1 MTLISELKNLFPYSG
16 FVHSQEKIVQAGID
30 KKSVLAIMP
39 TGSGKSLC
47 YQFPAKRSKNLVLV
61 VSPLIALM
69 QDQEKKAKDLGIRA
83 AAIHS
88 GIPTSERIEK
98 YARLKDKRFQ
108 LLFVTPER
116 FRKKE
121 FRDSLSSNTVELL
134 VVDEAHCISLWG
146 HDFRPDYSKINEFR
160 NDIGKPPVLALTA
173 TATEETQK
181 DIIKQLGLSCSLG
194 SKSADNCETI
204 YGGMERSELAISVD
218 DVFDNDEK
226 NQKLLKLLDTS
237 KGSQIIY
244 FLLIESLAKF
254 SQVLRAHK
262 IDHLVYHG
270 DLKRDQRASN
280 LTRFIKSE
288 NALMLAT
295 PAFGLGIDKPNI
307 RQIFTYELP
316 GSIESYFQEIGRA
329 GRDGKEASAHLFLS
343 DDDLSISMEFI
354 KWAYPERDFILKFYQ
369 LLEQNSLALLQDG
382 FSYYR
387 EQLSFKNKR
396 DYRVEAAYSIL
407 ERWNCVMPLS
417 DVLSGETKELAKA
430 KDFNV
435 TVRKP
440 SDNDFKNENQKVLFQ
455 HQNKKLLD
463 IYNWAKSDSR
473 CRLGA
478 IYEYFGANPI
488 ECGKC
493 DWCHENKS

>member
-1 MTLISELKNLFPYSG
+1 MSLSTNLKNLFPYPG
-16 FVHSQEKIVQAGID
+16 FVHSQEKIIQTVLGG
-30 KKSVLAIMP
+30 KSVLAIMP

-47 YQFPAKRSKNLVLV
+47 YQFPAKLSKNLVV
-61 VSPLIALM
+61 VISPLIALM

-88 GIPTSERIEK
+88 GISVSERSDK
-98 YARLKDKRFQ
+98 YLKLKNRQYQ

-121 FRDSLSSNTVELL
+121 FKESIATNKVELL

-146 HDFRPDYSKINEFR
+146 HDFRPDYSKISDFR
-160 NDIGKPPVLALTA
+160 KDLGNPVVMALTA
-173 TATEETQK
+173 TATQSTQD
-181 DIIKQLGLSCSLG
+181 DIIKQLGLE
-194 SKSADNCETI
+194 NQCETI
-204 YGGMERSELAISVD
+204 YGGMERTELAISVE
-218 DVFDNDEK
+218 DVFGNDDK
-226 NQKLLKLLDTS
+226 NKRIIELLKP
-237 KGSQIIY
+237 KNGSQIVY

-254 SQVLRAHK
+254 SHVLRGQK
-262 IDHLVYHG
+262 IDHMVYHG

-280 LTRFIKSE
+280 LNRFIKSE
-288 NALMLAT
+288 NVLMLAT

-307 RQIFTYELP
+307 RQIFSYELP

-329 GRDGKEASAHLFLS
+329 GRDGKTAEAHLFLS

-354 KWAYPERDFILKFYQ
+354 KWAYPEKEFILKFYQ
-369 LLEQNSLALLQDG
+369 MLEDNSIALLQEG
-382 FSYYR
+382 FTFYR

-396 DYRVEAAYSIL
+396 DYRVESAYNIL

-417 DVLSGETKELAKA
+417 EVLSDENKDTTSA
-430 KDFNV
+430 KDFKV
-435 TVRKP
+435 TLRKP
-440 SDNDFKNENQKVLFQ
+440 TDDDFKNENQKVLFQ

-463 IYNWAKSDSR
+463 IYSWAKNETK
-473 CRLGA
+473 CRLGS
-478 IYEYFGANPI
+478 IYEYFGANYI

-493 DWCHENKS
+493 DWCDENQS